1 MPVKTRATK
10 SKKAALRRTAKR
22 RRTTSRKAQPQP
34 KPKLPRITYASL
46 TLTEKDH
53 EAYDDAVGRVREKL
67 GTHYTNFV
75 NGRPLPAREGD
86 EQAHPSPT
94 DTRLVVSYFPRSSRE
109 DTREAVHA
117 ARSAYPAWAAMPY
130 GERVAIMR
138 RAADII
144 VANANEVGA
153 IMAFEVGKNRGESI
167 AEVNES
173 AELIRYYCD
182 QMESNKGYVRPLE
195 SPGPGQTTISVLR
208 PYGVWGVI
216 APWNFPLA
224 LATGMT
230 SGALVAGNAVVFKPS
245 SESPVAGYSL
255 YKAYAEAGVPDGVF
269 NLMVGPGS
277 TVGEELLSN
286 EGIDGLIFTGS
297 KDVGMH
303 LYHSFVTKWPKPVI
317 TEMGGKNP
325 AIVTARAD
333 MEQAAEGV
341 MRAAFGFD
349 GQKCSANSRIYVER
363 SVKDRFAET
372 LVQFTKQRVKV
383 GNPIERGVFM
393 GPVINQAAVDTYL
406 ESVREAERDGGRIL
420 VGGHRLTG
428 GDLEHGFYVEPCIV
442 DGLPN
447 HHRLF
452 KEELFVPFVVLGVV
466 DSLEEALR
474 ESNDVEYGLCAG
486 IYSQDESEV
495 QYFFDNVEAGVL
507 YTNRRAGATTGAWPG
522 VNSFGGWKGS
532 GSSGKSGLGPYYVQ
546 QFMREQSRWI
556 VRD

>member
-10 SKKAALRRTAKR
+10 PKKALLRRTAKP
-22 RRTTSRKAQPQP
+22 RRTIKKVQRQT
-34 KPKLPRITYASL
+34 KPKLPRITYSSL

-53 EAYDDAVGRVREKL
+53 EDYDAAVVDVRGKL

-75 NGRPLPAREGD
+75 NGRPLPAHNGD
-86 EQAHPSPT
+86 EQKHPSPT
-94 DTRLVVSYFPRSSRE
+94 DTRLIVSYFPRGTRE
-109 DTREAVHA
+109 ETREAIRAAHA
-117 ARSAYPAWAAMPY
+117 AYPGWAAVPY
-130 GERVAIMR
+130 GERVRILR
-138 RAADII
+138 RAADIM
-144 VANANEVGA
+144 VARVNEIGA
-153 IMAFEVGKNRGESI
+153 VMAFEVGKNRAEAI

-182 QMESNKGYVRPLE
+182 QMEANKGYTRPLE
-195 SPGPGQTTISVLR
+195 APGPGQRTMSVLR

-245 SESPVAGYSL
+245 SESPVAGYYL
-255 YKAYAEAGVPDGVF
+255 YKAYSEAGVPDGVF

-277 TVGEELLSN
+277 TVGEELLEN

-297 KDVGMH
+297 KEVGMH
-303 LYHSFVTKWPKPVI
+303 LYRGFVTKWPKPVI

-333 MEQAAEGV
+333 LEEAAEGV

-349 GQKCSANSRIYVER
+349 GQKCSANSRVYVDR
-363 SVKDRFAET
+363 KVKDRFAEI
-372 LVQFTKQRVKV
+372 LVDFTTKRVKV
-383 GNPIERGVFM
+383 GNPTERGVFM
-393 GPVINQAAVDTYL
+393 GPVINQAAVETYL
-406 ESVREAERDGGRIL
+406 GAAREAERDGGKL
-420 VGGHRLTG
+420 LAGGHRVTE

-452 KEELFVPFVVLGVV
+452 KEELFVPFVVLGGV

-474 ESNDVEYGLCAG
+474 EANDVEYGLCAG
-486 IYSQDESEV
+486 IYSQDEKEV
-495 QYFFDNVEAGVL
+495 TYFFDNIEAGVL
-507 YTNRRAGATTGAWPG
+507 YTNRRAGSTTGAWPG

-556 VRD
+556 VED